1 MRTSPSCLACP
12 REVRSGPL
20 VRVSEEVVNN
30 AIRPGGS
37 RRLSD
42 MYGGADTNG
51 GGGRPTTTA
60 QLPRDYAKTQSVI
73 VRWMADRKQLNQT
86 DSGALGLPRPRFGST
101 SAEGARPEGR
111 SGVLSRFDKC
121 CEFCESP
128 QAPRAGT
135 RHAGKPRW
143 RGPDRRPWRISV
155 PMFSRTTAASRCQAA
170 WEGSLPMMP
179 AKFRSAS
186 TYASR
191 ASLGRPARSLNLARR
206 S

>member
-51 GGGRPTTTA
+51 GGGRTTTTA
-60 QLPRDYAKTQSVI
+60 RLPRDYAKTQSVI

-86 DSGALGLPRPRFGST
+86 GFGCTGVAETPVWFNLRRRGSSRPCSLHKRAHPSGAPERPGHLPVFPSGSRGGNVQQRTSVGKIGINYRF
-101 SAEGARPEGR
+101 
-111 SGVLSRFDKC
+111 
-121 CEFCESP
+121 
-128 QAPRAGT
+128 
-135 RHAGKPRW
+135 
-143 RGPDRRPWRISV
+143 
-155 PMFSRTTAASRCQAA
+155 
-170 WEGSLPMMP
+170 
-179 AKFRSAS
+179 
-186 TYASR
+186 
-191 ASLGRPARSLNLARR
+191 
-206 S
+206 